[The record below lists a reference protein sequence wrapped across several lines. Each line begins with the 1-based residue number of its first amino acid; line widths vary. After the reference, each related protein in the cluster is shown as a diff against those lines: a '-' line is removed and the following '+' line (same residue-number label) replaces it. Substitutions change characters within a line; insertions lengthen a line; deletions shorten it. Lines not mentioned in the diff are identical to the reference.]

1 MSRAH
6 LIPKIMAL
14 TDVRATD
21 LVPEIRLHLLPL
33 GQPFEAFRSAIE
45 PLCGLAPPY
54 WAVAWPGGQ
63 AVARYLMDHAATVAG
78 LRVADLGS
86 GCGLGAIAAAM
97 AGAREVTAVDIDPIA
112 GDMARKNAEL
122 NGVSITSRTGEME
135 AIEAGAVDVVLAG
148 DLWYEPVVAR
158 RSTVLMRALAARGV
172 LVVAGDPGRARF
184 PRTARQQLESYS
196 IPASEELER
205 QAFVETGV
213 WRLLEAG

>member
-6 LIPKIMAL
+6 LFPKIAPL

-21 LVPEIRLHLLPL
+21 LVPEIRLHLVPA
-33 GQPFEAFRSAIE
+33 GQPFEAFRSTIE

-63 AVARYLMDHAATVAG
+63 AVARYLIDHAAMVAG
-78 LRVADLGS
+78 LRVADLGA
-86 GCGLGAIAAAM
+86 GCGIGAIAAAV
-97 AGAREVTAVDIDPIA
+97 AGAREVVAIDIDPIA
-112 GDMARKNAEL
+112 GEMARKNAEL
-122 NGVSITSRTGEME
+122 NGVSISSRTGDME
-135 AIEAGAVDVVLAG
+135 AIEVGTVDVVLAG

-158 RSTVLMRALAARGV
+158 RSTVLMRALAAKGV
-172 LVVAGDPGRARF
+172 IVIAGDPGRSRF
-184 PRTARQQLESYS
+184 PRSARQQLESYS

-213 WRLLEAG
+213 WRLLAAT

>member
-6 LIPKIMAL
+6 LLSKIMAL
-14 TDVRATD
+14 TDARATE
-21 LVPEIRLHLLPL
+21 LVPEIRLQLCPA

-63 AVARYLMDHAATVAG
+63 AVARYVMDHATTVDG

-86 GCGLGAIAAAM
+86 GCGIAAIAAVM
-97 AGAREVTAVDIDPIA
+97 AGARAVVAFDLDPIA
-112 GDMARKNAEL
+112 GDMARKNADL
-122 NGVSITSRTGEME
+122 NGISIATRTGDMD
-135 AIEAGAVDVVLAG
+135 AIVASDFDVVLAG
-148 DLWYEPVVAR
+148 DLWYEPIVAR
-158 RSTVLMRALAARGV
+158 RATVLMRALAAQGMAV
-172 LVVAGDPGRARF
+172 IAGDPGRSRF
-184 PRTARQQLESYS
+184 PRSAREQLESYS

-213 WRLLEAG
+213 WRLLPAL